1 MKRKAEN
8 AELSSSIESRDK
20 IPERLEQVG
29 INDPSDEVSEGP
41 TKKKER
47 FELPETSSKCSGDL
61 DPVLA
66 EYANKYMDN
75 FVSNQT
81 LNNEIMTFNHVPD
94 NLKKG
99 KILDPFLRE
108 LLAE

>member
-1 MKRKAEN
+1 M
-8 AELSSSIESRDK
+8 
-20 IPERLEQVG
+20 G
-29 INDPSDEVSEGP
+29 INDPSDEVSKGP

-94 NLKKG
+94 NSKRG
-99 KILDPFLRE
+99 KILNPSLRE
-108 LLAE
+108 FLIE